1 MMAKICHKLIRMLQR
16 KKSLLICL
24 NATGR
29 LHTMKAEVENSGHK
43 QTVFQMLNLVLRN
56 VATALKQPELF
67 ESQRHFTFYPW
78 TQHD

>member
-1 MMAKICHKLIRMLQR
+1 
-16 KKSLLICL
+16 
-24 NATGR
+24 
-29 LHTMKAEVENSGHK
+29 MKAEVENSGHK